1 MVQPDKTPQPQQG
14 GLASLK
20 TFWDRLIIA
29 AAMSNCA
36 MGMTHL
42 GESAEGFIRLQK
54 QMDALDKKG
63 QEPKA
68 KP

>member
-1 MVQPDKTPQPQQG
+1 MEQQNNNNNQPKPAG
-14 GLASLK
+14 GLNLK

-36 MGMTHL
+36 MGMTFS

-54 QMDALDKKG
+54 QMDELDQKD
-63 QEPKA
+63 QTPK
-68 KP
+68 P